1 MQVSWTCRHSDRI
14 QRPHGSGIR
23 NHRVQRK
30 RDKENNNDSSSQN
43 HSPTTNSVMTPEE
56 EFQDHDNPDFGPR
69 LVGAGLAMLSL
80 ILFVAWLIL
89 KQ

>member
-1 MQVSWTCRHSDRI
+1 MKF
-14 QRPHGSGIR
+14 
-23 NHRVQRK
+23 K
-30 RDKENNNDSSSQN
+30 RDPITKLPL
-43 HSPTTNSVMTPEE
+43 PTKKMLEDERKNYPERFETPE

-80 ILFVAWLIL
+80 IIFVAWLIL